1 MLPRGVTLGGKLR
14 PAALFHV
21 LGQGP
26 HGLPCNFHAVAAI
39 NRGFRD
45 IDSGEDFG
53 TATFTLDPKGHRG
66 LHGVFG
72 TLKSTALDGLPD
84 KILLLGGEFYLH
96 GFNVAVLAQ
105 LSRESM
111 FSMWVE

>member
-1 MLPRGVTLGGKLR
+1 MLPRGAMLGGKLR
-14 PAALFHV
+14 PAALFYV
-21 LGQGP
+21 LGQRP
-26 HGLPCNFHAVAAI
+26 HRIPCDLDAVAAI

-53 TATFTLDPKGHRG
+53 TATLALDPKRHRG

-84 KILLLGGEFYLH
+84 KIPLLWGEIYLH

-105 LSRESM
+105 
-111 FSMWVE
+111 